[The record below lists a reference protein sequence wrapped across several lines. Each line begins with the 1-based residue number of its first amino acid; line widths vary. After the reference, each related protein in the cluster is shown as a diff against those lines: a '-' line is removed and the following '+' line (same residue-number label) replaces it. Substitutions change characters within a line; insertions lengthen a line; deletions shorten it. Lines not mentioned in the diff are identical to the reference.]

1 MGLSQ
6 IMQSTVGNYD
16 YSLSSLQ
23 KSDENLYYLLV
34 EPWWGMQ
41 EKCEHSNWLIFQLSP
56 DFMR

>member
-6 IMQSTVGNYD
+6 IMQSTVRNYD

-34 EPWWGMQ
+34 EP
-41 EKCEHSNWLIFQLSP
+41 
-56 DFMR
+56 